1 MICLSDF
8 KHILHNVMSVVYANM
23 VLATLNA
30 IFSHAALV
38 FLGVG
43 NVSDIS
49 WG

>member
-8 KHILHNVMSVVYANM
+8 KHILPNVMSVVYANM